1 MSKLNEAKKLVD
13 DLKSKAAKQSKVL
26 AEKQAEADQSLK
38 DITATMVVSAGI
50 VITEQGYT
58 ARNIGDMLSMWP
70 SYV

>member
-1 MSKLNEAKKLVD
+1 MSKLNESKKLVD
-13 DLKSKAAKQSKVL
+13 GLKSKAAKQSKVL

-38 DITATMVVSAGI
+38 DITATMAVSAGI